1 MCGIFGA
8 INVNIGEEKAMHCL
22 NQIEHRGPDGW
33 GLYQKDGVT
42 LGHRRLAILD
52 LTDNGKQPMSYAN
65 ERYWLVFNGEI
76 FNFIEVR
83 NELQQKGYT
92 FSSETD
98 SEVILAAFLEWGEN
112 CQEHFNGMWAFAIWD
127 TSARKL
133 FMSRD
138 RFGVKPLY
146 YARLSDDSIAFA
158 SEMKPLLPLLDKV
171 ESNELG
177 FELYRSKVHYENES
191 TCIIKGIERFPAG
204 SCGWYEDGKFTIKQ
218 WWNTLDNLI
227 DVPKGY
233 DSQVEM
239 FRELFLDACKLRMRS
254 DVTIG
259 TALSGGLDS
268 SAAICAMADIA
279 KNNSGMRIAGDWQ
292 HAYVA
297 CFPGTNLDE
306 SAYAK
311 KVTDHLGI
319 TSTFLNIDDTVSPEL
334 LYKYIYQFEE
344 LYTNMQVPM
353 IKIYEQERKY
363 NTLVSIDGHGADELF
378 GGYSFDVVKALVDA
392 KDSDSTNMI
401 VKTYM
406 DMNNDGN
413 VSLSSPEFKKMRSKL
428 FMDVTAKQSIKKLIG
443 KPLVKS
449 AYMNHPAFKEMDNLN
464 KTLFVSTHETILP
477 TLLRNYDRTS
487 MINGVEIRMPF
498 MDYRIV
504 QFAFSIGWQSKIR
517 NGFSK
522 NIIRDALAPFMPE
535 DIAYRK
541 GKIGFNAPILDW
553 LKGPYRELFDDI
565 TASTGFKTSTL
576 VKNPEETRKLFI
588 DVVEGRTGF
597 HEASLVW
604 NEVQIYMWEQVFIQ
618 NIKKFY

>member
-8 INVNIGEEKAMHCL
+8 ININISEEKAMSCL

-76 FNFIEVR
+76 YNFIEIR
-83 NELQQKGYT
+83 NELKEKGYT
-92 FSSETD
+92 FSSDTD
-98 SEVILAAFLEWGEN
+98 SEVILAAFMEWQED
-112 CQEHFNGMWAFAIWD
+112 CQKHFNGMWAFAIWD
-127 TSARKL
+127 TVSKRL

-138 RFGVKPLY
+138 RFGIKPLY
-146 YARLSDDSIAFA
+146 FARLSKDAFAFA
-158 SEMKPLLPLLDKV
+158 SEMKPLLPLLENV
-171 ESNELG
+171 ESNPDA
-177 FELYRSKVHYENES
+177 FALYRSRVHYENQPE
-191 TCIIKGIERFPAG
+191 CIIKGIERFPAG
-204 SCGWYEDGKFTIKQ
+204 HCGWYENGRLTIRQ

-227 DVPKGY
+227 DVPEDY
-233 DSQVEM
+233 DEQVEM
-239 FRELFLDACKLRMRS
+239 FRHLFLDACKLRMRS

-268 SAAICAMADIA
+268 SAVICAMADIA
-279 KNNSGMRIAGDWQ
+279 RNEGDSRIADDWQ

-306 SAYAK
+306 SAYAR

-319 TSTFLNIDDTVSPEL
+319 ASTFLDIDDTVSPEQ

-353 IKIYEQERKY
+353 INIYEQERNY

-378 GGYSFDVVKALVDA
+378 GGYSFDVVKALADA
-392 KDSDSTNMI
+392 KDKSSTDMI

-406 DMNNDGN
+406 DMNNDGDVE
-413 VSLSSPEFKKMRSKL
+413 VSSREFKKMKHKL
-428 FMDVTAKQSIKKLIG
+428 FLDYTAKQEIKKLIG
-443 KPLVKS
+443 RPLVKS
-449 AYMNHPAFKEMDNLN
+449 AYMDHPAFKEMDNLN

-504 QFAFSIGWQSKIR
+504 QFAFSIGYKSKIR

-522 NIIRDALAPFMPE
+522 NIIRDALAPYMPH

-553 LKGPYRELFDDI
+553 LKGAYRELFEDI
-565 TASTGFKTSTL
+565 TASQGFMTSTL
-576 VKNPEETRKLFI
+576 VDNPAAVRALFQE
-588 DVVEGRTGF
+588 VLAGRRGF

-604 NEVQIYMWEQVFIQ
+604 NEVQIYMWEQMFIQ
-618 NIKKFY
+618 NIKGLY